1 MGFALPG
8 ITSARRGTR
17 LTGAVGAAIAL
28 AVLTACGAPPQPTP
42 PPGQAATL
50 SADVFAY
57 DHLDFRTNRKPLLAP
72 DNECAALT
80 PDVLGKLGFQ
90 FTGTYKPIQGLSTTA
105 NTVPGCD
112 IPVAD
117 TPTYKISAATA
128 PFQDYWTSRVTGQ
141 QAPGSFYTGLLA
153 EKRVVISDRYYAVD
167 YLVGQLSSGANSY
180 SFADCVTTVD
190 TGSANPLVV
199 SYDVPQGGGPGA
211 SAASLF
217 RGECPKTHQLAE
229 KVLAELDKDGGSRVG

>member
-1 MGFALPG
+1 MGFALLG
-8 ITSARRGTR
+8 TTSARGRTR
-17 LTGAVGAAIAL
+17 LTGAVGAAAAA
-28 AVLTACGAPPQPTP
+28 AVLAACGAPAQPAP

-57 DHLDFRTNRKPLLAP
+57 DNVDFRTNRKPLLAP
-72 DNECAALT
+72 DNECATLT
-80 PDVLGKLGFQ
+80 TDVLGRLGFQ
-90 FTGTYKPIQGLSTTA
+90 FTGTYKPLQGVSTTA

-128 PFQDYWTSRVTGQ
+128 PFRDYWTSKVTGQ
-141 QAPGSFYTGLLA
+141 EAPGSFYTGLLA
-153 EKRVVISDRYYAVD
+153 EKRVIISGRYYAVD
-167 YLVGQLSSGANSY
+167 YLVGQLNTGANSY
-180 SFADCVTTVD
+180 SFASCVTTVD

-211 SAASLF
+211 NAASLF
-217 RGECPKTHQLAE
+217 SRECPKAHQLAE